1 MRIVTSR
8 ITWIR
13 DGPGVGKISLFAGR
27 SVPDIAVGTAFTYQ
41 IIITDPLPDC
51 APERVVMFFAPRT

>member
-1 MRIVTSR
+1 MDSG
-8 ITWIR
+8 W
-13 DGPGVGKISLFAGR
+13 PGVGKISLFAGR